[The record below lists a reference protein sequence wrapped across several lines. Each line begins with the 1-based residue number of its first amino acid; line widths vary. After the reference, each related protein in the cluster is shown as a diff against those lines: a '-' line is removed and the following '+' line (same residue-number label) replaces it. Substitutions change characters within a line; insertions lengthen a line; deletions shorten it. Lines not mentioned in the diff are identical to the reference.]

1 MRLHHYNQQRCFF
14 LSNSLQ
20 DTQAPPLLLL
30 KEIGYGFL
38 LLSLS
43 TATLRKYHCTI
54 MCGGVFNELFKLLM
68 AGEIACI
75 FPARPIPI
83 TELLILVLLLGKIHF
98 AT

>member
-1 MRLHHYNQQRCFF
+1 
-14 LSNSLQ
+14 
-20 DTQAPPLLLL
+20 
-30 KEIGYGFL
+30 
-38 LLSLS
+38 
-43 TATLRKYHCTI
+43 